1 MEQYGAVKPANV
13 GTNVQSEL
21 QKLPANAKVRFV
33 PPLQQIWIIGD
44 NGLVLMF
51 DLVFN
56 SWYRRQFNSKII
68 DVIAI
73 GDEVYVVKPY
83 AISKLDENTFYDSG
97 EPLQWRFVGQRLISQ
112 HDYLLK
118 RTQVSVI
125 PLSSEIY
132 AGQISVGLV
141 CVPLPIP
148 AMNAQI
154 YQNRSPIYK
163 NQVKLPL
170 EERRKYVY
178 TKGEPMLDN
187 LKPIYQNQEPI
198 LKRQTYIK
206 VSKNVYRSKFLDII
220 GQGSTGG
227 FLLNGIVM
235 EIAEV

>member
-1 MEQYGAVKPANV
+1 M
-13 GTNVQSEL
+13 
-21 QKLPANAKVRFV
+21 

-56 SWYRRQFNSKII
+56 SWYRRVFNSNVI
-68 DVIAI
+68 DVISI

-83 AISKLDENTFYDSG
+83 AISKLDENTFYDNN

-141 CVPLPIP
+141 RIPLPIP
-148 AMNAQI
+148 EINSDPFD
-154 YQNRSPIYK
+154 NKSPVYK
-163 NQVKLPL
+163 NFTKLPL
-170 EERRKYVY
+170 EERMRYVY
-178 TKGEPMLDN
+178 TKGEPVMDDITPLYEN
-187 LKPIYQNQEPI
+187 YTPV

-206 VSKNVYRSKFLDII
+206 VSKNLYRSKFLDIR
-220 GQGSTGG
+220 GAGSTGG

>member
-33 PPLQQIWIIGD
+33 PPLQQIWILGD

-56 SWYRRQFNSKII
+56 SWYRRVFNSNVI
-68 DVIAI
+68 DVISI

-125 PLSSEIY
+125 PLSSEVY
-132 AGQISVGLV
+132 AGQISVGAV
-141 CVPLPIP
+141 RVPLPIP
-148 AMNAQI
+148 NANIEVVSNQ
-154 YQNRSPIYK
+154 SPVYK
-163 NQVKLPL
+163 NQTKIPL
-170 EERRKYVY
+170 AERQRYVF
-178 TKGEPMLDN
+178 TKGEPVTDN
-187 LKPIYQNQEPI
+187 ITQVYGNTSPVLT
-198 LKRQTYIK
+198 RQTYVK
-206 VSKNVYRSKFLDII
+206 ESRNVYRSRFLDIR
-220 GQGSTGG
+220 GEGSTGG
-227 FLLNGIVM
+227 FLLNGIVFD
-235 EIAEV
+235 IVEV